1 MGLVS
6 ELRRRNVLR
15 MAVLYVVAAWLI
27 MQVAEVMIGLANL
40 PEWIGP
46 TILGLLAVGLPIALI
61 FSWFYELTPEGLSLE
76 KDVEVAESITH
87 VTGRRMD
94 FIVISLLCAAVILFA
109 YDKWWIGPPPEKS
122 IAVLPFEN
130 MSADPDQEYFSDG
143 ISEELLNL
151 LAQIPELTVISRS
164 SSFSFK
170 GKDIDMPTIAAR
182 LNVAHVLE
190 GSVRKAGNQVRITAQ
205 LIEASSDRHLWS
217 ETYDRT
223 LEDIFVIQNEIAAA
237 VVDALKLTLLG
248 DAPQS
253 EPTNPEAYS
262 LYLQA
267 EHVGAQYTEEA
278 FEQSNALLKQ
288 ALATA
293 PNYTKAWRLL
303 SRNYLV
309 QTGLGVLPR
318 EEGNAL
324 AKEAINRALAID
336 PDFAEAHSWLGLLVA
351 EQEDSLE
358 VAAQHIRR
366 GLSLEPNNRMVLG
379 HSALFLLMLGRL
391 DEAIAIAEYSVARDP
406 MNRLGRNNLGLWYL
420 MAGRWDEAIA
430 TARTWLMLSPDVAFA
445 HSLLGLA
452 LLGKG
457 ENEAA
462 LKAIQQEPDESL
474 RLRSL
479 VMAYHASGQVVESDA
494 ALSELI
500 GKYGQ
505 RRPSQIAWVLAYCS
519 EVDRAF
525 VWLDRAVTHGDP
537 NLPYI
542 VVGNR
547 FTNLYEDPRWLPFL
561 NRIGWSP
568 SRMDAIEFEV
578 MLPN

>member
-15 MAVLYVVAAWLI
+15 MAVLYVVAAWLV
-27 MQVAEVMIGLANL
+27 MQVAEVLIALAKL
-40 PEWIGP
+40 PDWIGP
-46 TILGLLAVGLPIALI
+46 TTLILLAVGFPIAVI
-61 FSWFYELTPEGLSLE
+61 VSWFYEITPEGISLE
-76 KDVEVAESITH
+76 KDVEPGESITH
-87 VTGRRMD
+87 VIGRRLD
-94 FIVISLLCAAVILFA
+94 FLVISLLCAAVILFA
-109 YDKWWIGPPPEKS
+109 YDKWWTGPPPEKS
-122 IAVLPFEN
+122 IAVLAFEN
-130 MSADPDQEYFSDG
+130 MSGDPEQEYFSDG

-170 GKDIDMPTIAAR
+170 GKGIAIPAVAAQ

-190 GSVRKAGNQVRITAQ
+190 GSVRKMGNRVRITAQ
-205 LIEASSDRHLWS
+205 LIEASSDKHLWS

-223 LEDIFVIQNEIAAA
+223 LEDIFVIQDEIAAA

-253 EPTNPEAYS
+253 EPTNLEAYTR
-262 LYLQA
+262 YLQA
-267 EHVGAQYTEEA
+267 EHVGARYTEDA
-278 FEQSNALLKQ
+278 LEQSNALLKQ
-288 ALATA
+288 ALTTA
-293 PNYTKAWRLL
+293 PNYAKAWRLL

-309 QTGLGVLPR
+309 QAGLGALPR

-324 AKEAINRALAID
+324 AKEAINQALAID
-336 PDFAEAHSWLGLLVA
+336 PDLAEAHSWLGLLVA
-351 EQEDSLE
+351 RQEDSPE
-358 VAAQHIRR
+358 AAAQHIRR
-366 GLSLEPNNRMVLG
+366 GLSLEPHNRKVLG
-379 HSALFLLMLGRL
+379 HSALFLTMLGRL
-391 DEAIAIAEYSVARDP
+391 DRAITIQEYIVARDP
-406 MNRLGRNNLGLWYL
+406 MNRLGRNNLGYWYL
-420 MAGRWDEAIA
+420 IAGRWDEAIA
-430 TARTWLMLSPDVAFA
+430 TARTWLILSPDVPFA

-462 LKAIQQEPDESL
+462 LKAIQQEPDEAL

-494 ALSELI
+494 VLSELI
-500 GKYGQ
+500 EKYGQ
-505 RRPSQIAWVLAYCS
+505 RRPSEIAWVLAYCS

-525 VWLDRAVTHGDP
+525 VWLERAVTHGDP
-537 NLPYI
+537 NLLYI
-542 VVGNR
+542 AAGNR

-568 SRMDAIEFEV
+568 SQLDAIEFEV